1 MTKSEKREIRRDYII
16 VLLFVLASGC
26 TLWASTIR
34 PAGAFLLLL
43 AAGLT
48 NSRI

>member
-1 MTKSEKREIRRDYII
+1 MTKSEKREIRDYII

-34 PAGAFLLLL
+34 PAGAFLFWLL
-43 AAGLT
+43 G
-48 NSRI
+48 